1 MGNFEKIILYFIIAC
16 SIGVMG
22 LFYLNSRGELNFKK
36 IELEIEEGEQIVLE
50 KPKPNLK
57 EIEIL
62 I

>member
-36 IELEIEEGEQIVLE
+36 IELEIEEEEQVLLE
-50 KPKPNLK
+50 KPKQNVK

-62 I
+62 T

>member
-22 LFYLNSRGELNFKK
+22 LFYLNSCGELNFKK
-36 IELEIEEGEQIVLE
+36 IELEIEEGEQIVLK

-57 EIEIL
+57 EMEIL
-62 I
+62 T